1 MKIRL
6 HKLALGLW
14 LALMLGSVLV
24 ISQTRFVAD
33 LSAFMPK
40 LPSARQQ
47 MLIDQLRA
55 APLNY
60 RDCLRL
66 FFNDAA
72 TGTRNGSVHL
82 PCAPAR
88 LPPSRCCR

>member
-1 MKIRL
+1 MQAPPPPAGATP
-6 HKLALGLW
+6 H
-14 LALMLGSVLV
+14 
-24 ISQTRFVAD
+24 VAPA
-33 LSAFMPK
+33 SRPRAAAKRAQRAEFTK
-40 LPSARQQ
+40 V
-47 MLIDQLRA
+47 LIDQLRA